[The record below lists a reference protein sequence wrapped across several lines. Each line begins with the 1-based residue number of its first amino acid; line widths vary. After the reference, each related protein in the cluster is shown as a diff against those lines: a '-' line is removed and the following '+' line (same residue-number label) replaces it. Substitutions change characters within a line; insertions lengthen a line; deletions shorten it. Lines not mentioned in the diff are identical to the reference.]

1 VDGYLGSYA
10 SVALLLLV
18 GVLIVGGA
26 FSANRLLRP
35 SRPIVGPGKY
45 ETYECGIVE
54 SPAVGPGLGVVDAGW
69 AQSQI
74 RYYVYAY
81 LYVLFAV
88 EAVFL
93 FPWAVVYASAGPHVL
108 IEMAV
113 FVAVLALGLLY
124 AWRKKALTWQ

>member
-1 VDGYLGSYA
+1 VDGYLDSYV
-10 SVALLLLV
+10 SLALLVLV
-18 GVLIVGGA
+18 GVLIIGGA
-26 FSANRLLRP
+26 FTANRMLRP

-45 ETYECGIVE
+45 ETYECGLDPVQ
-54 SPAVGPGLGVVDAGW
+54 GGW
-69 AQSQI
+69 AQVHI

-93 FPWAVVYASAGPHVL
+93 FPWAVVYANAGLAVVV
-108 IEMAV
+108 EMGV

-124 AWRKKALTWQ
+124 AWRKRALSWE